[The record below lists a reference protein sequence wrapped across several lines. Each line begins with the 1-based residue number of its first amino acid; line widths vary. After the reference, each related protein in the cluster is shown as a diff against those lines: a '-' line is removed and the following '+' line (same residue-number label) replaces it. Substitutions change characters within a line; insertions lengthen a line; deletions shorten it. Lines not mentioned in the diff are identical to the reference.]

1 MNEWSEMSD
10 ADIDRVIR
18 RVQTTPPTCLQ
29 GFVCRAAHAEDWED
43 RARWSIACRCGGEVG
58 TALGYPINEV
68 SGDPNASDQFVGPLA
83 FRCAACGVT
92 TEIIDTGVH
101 GYNAELT
108 HSDGTMRGDP
118 DALRTPARCP
128 SCANDTCSVVLSFG
142 HSHFDHIEDDPS
154 LADRAQ
160 DLFDS
165 FACLAGC
172 SACGDEW
179 WVAEFEL
186 A

>member
-1 MNEWSEMSD
+1 MNEWDELSD
-10 ADIDRVIR
+10 ADIDRIIA

-29 GFVCRAAHAEDWED
+29 GLACEPAHDDEWED
-43 RARWSIACRCGGEVG
+43 RVRWSIACRCGGRTG
-58 TALGYPINEV
+58 TILGYPLREV
-68 SGDPNASDQFVGPLA
+68 SGDSNAPDQFVGPLA
-83 FRCAACGVT
+83 FRCASCGTT
-92 TEIIDTGVH
+92 TEVIDTSVH

-108 HSDGTMRGDP
+108 PSDATMRGDP
-118 DALRTPARCP
+118 DAPRTPARCP
-128 SCANDTCSVVLSFG
+128 SCANGACSVVLSFG

-160 DLFDS
+160 DFFDS
-165 FACLAGC
+165 FACLATC
-172 SACGDEW
+172 AACGHEW